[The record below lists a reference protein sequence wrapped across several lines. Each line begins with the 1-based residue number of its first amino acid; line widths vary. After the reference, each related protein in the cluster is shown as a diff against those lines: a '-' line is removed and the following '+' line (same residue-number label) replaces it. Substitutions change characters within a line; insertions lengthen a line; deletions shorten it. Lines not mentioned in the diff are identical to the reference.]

1 MLAAEKQH
9 FTWFKFPLR
18 VNTAKGEM
26 CHLSWADKGS
36 KQNLQ
41 RGHHHPLFWP
51 WTGMC
56 FRKTCKTCS
65 VFCSLENN
73 NERTLEGHTWEE
85 CTNSFQWSSWNGSSF
100 FCDDGVQVYIGHFFL
115 CFDCPPALQSAEY
128 CHCFQKRDYDVSK
141 QPPLIKDYQINL
153 IFTMTVDRIGQALR
167 CMPLRSPWVPWAP
180 VYAGQCGPKMPFYIY
195 IFFQGCHFNYVMSS
209 PKIKF
214 R

>member
-41 RGHHHPLFWP
+41 RGHHHPLFWL

-65 VFCSLENN
+65 VFALLGKIMKEHL
-73 NERTLEGHTWEE
+73 RVTLGKNVTIVFSEAARRAAL
-85 CTNSFQWSSWNGSSF
+85 SF
-100 FCDDGVQVYIGHFFL
+100 
-115 CFDCPPALQSAEY
+115 A
-128 CHCFQKRDYDVSK
+128 
-141 QPPLIKDYQINL
+141 
-153 IFTMTVDRIGQALR
+153 TTVF
-167 CMPLRSPWVPWAP
+167 RSTSV
-180 VYAGQCGPKMPFYIY
+180 
-195 IFFQGCHFNYVMSS
+195 IFFSVSIVLRHFRVPSTATVFKRETRTSVRNLHWS
-209 PKIKF
+209 KTIKQT
-214 R
+214 

>member
-1 MLAAEKQH
+1 MEQQILIPLSPPPSPATPTKQKIYGSPAKAKTCHFPILDLKWGWVQDCSFTVLIIFAVFWSSDSTFPLTYPHPIRERTTGQNRRSETTYIIYWRKKMPFCVMLAAEKQH

-65 VFCSLENN
+65 VFCSLEKN
-73 NERTLEGHTWEE
+73 NERTLEGHIWEE
-85 CTNSFQWSSWNGSSF
+85 CTNSFQ
-100 FCDDGVQVYIGHFFL
+100 
-115 CFDCPPALQSAEY
+115 
-128 CHCFQKRDYDVSK
+128 
-141 QPPLIKDYQINL
+141 
-153 IFTMTVDRIGQALR
+153 
-167 CMPLRSPWVPWAP
+167 
-180 VYAGQCGPKMPFYIY
+180 
-195 IFFQGCHFNYVMSS
+195 
-209 PKIKF
+209 
-214 R
+214 